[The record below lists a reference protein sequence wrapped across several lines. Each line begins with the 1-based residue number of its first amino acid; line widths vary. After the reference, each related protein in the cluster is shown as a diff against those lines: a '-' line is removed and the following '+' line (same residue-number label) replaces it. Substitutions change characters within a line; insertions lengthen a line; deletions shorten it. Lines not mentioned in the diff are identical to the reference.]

1 MTTTLSAPLPTTGT
15 TLRAGDIELPLES
28 VRINAVVDGVGVV
41 WTVVQT
47 FVNTLDE
54 AMEAVY
60 TFPLPNS
67 GAVNRATM
75 HIGERAI
82 EAEIKERGEA
92 RVEYEEA
99 VAKGQTAM
107 LLEQHAGEIF
117 ETAVGNIHPGE
128 AISIEIIVHATVVRD
143 GDDASVRFPTLVK
156 ERYVPRGTPNANALT
171 PPRHTGDAHV
181 NSTVSITFTEAVEEL
196 VCTTVEGASVTPS
209 HVTIGDFALDR
220 DIVLHWR
227 ARRDVMEAKWTADPE
242 NPTTGTVEVVVRTVE
257 TPNKETAKG
266 RAVSLLIDRS
276 GSMDGWNMEAA
287 IRIANDVIGTLTPED
302 LVHVLTFD
310 SVIETLDATDHG
322 FVAATAG
329 VRDHLRREITS
340 LDARGGTE
348 LDDAIEVAGAAIAQL
363 DDRGDAD
370 EFERVV
376 LLITD
381 GAYGDE
387 ATAARQRE
395 VHLRGARVIVVGIG
409 QELNGYLET
418 LAANGWFTGVEAEHV
433 VGDVAKKVCQRI
445 LQPAFRNARIVM
457 PGLTEQAPHLAPDIY
472 PNNTVTLWAR
482 ASRPAPGA
490 VVHVETDSGTLG
502 VVTVRISDDASATTR
517 WAKARINALDYDVM
531 TDRIAESAGRSAIIE
546 LSVRHRVLSKYT
558 AWLAVDRSRTTDT
571 IVPRRIVQP
580 SLAIESLPR
589 QMLLSTLD
597 GNMGFSLDP
606 NRPRYAPEV
615 HRSMARI
622 VASLRSAPLVD
633 NPFDDLVAAL
643 TTLKTLLENPDLDID
658 AVADAVVAIAEWLI
672 DNEPQD
678 IGRRLHRKL
687 FTRTKKLMANP
698 FPQRGV
704 AWRIVNEM
712 IDACPQ
718 GEDPF

>member
-1 MTTTLSAPLPTTGT
+1 MTTLSAPLPTTGAI
-15 TLRAGDIELPLES
+15 LRAGDTELPLES
-28 VRINAVVDGVGVV
+28 VRIDAVVDGVGVV

-75 HIGERAI
+75 RIGDRSI

-128 AISIEIIVHATVVRD
+128 AISIEIVVHATVVRD

-156 ERYVPRGTPNANALT
+156 PRYVPIDTPNAEALT
-171 PPRHTGDAHV
+171 PPRHSGEIHV
-181 NSTVSITFTEAVEEL
+181 NSTVSVTFTESVDEL
-196 VCTTVEGASVTPS
+196 VCTTVESASVTPS

-227 ARRDVMEAKWTADPE
+227 ASRDVMDAKWTADPDD
-242 NPTTGTVEVVVRTVE
+242 PTTGTVEVVIRTAE
-257 TPNKETAKG
+257 TPGAETAKG
-266 RAVSLLIDRS
+266 RAVSILIDRS
-276 GSMDGWNMEAA
+276 GSMGGWNMDAA
-287 IRIANDVIGTLTPED
+287 ARIARDVVGTLTRDD

-310 SVIETLDATDHG
+310 SVVEALDATEHG

-340 LDARGGTE
+340 LGARGGTE
-348 LDDAIEVAGAAIAQL
+348 LDTAIEVAGAAIAQL
-363 DDRGDAD
+363 DDRGDANN
-370 EFERVV
+370 FERVV

-387 ATAARQRE
+387 AAAAHQRE
-395 VHLRGARVIVVGIG
+395 VHLRNAKVIVVGIG

-433 VGDVAKKVCQRI
+433 VGDVAKKVCQRVS
-445 LQPAFRNARIVM
+445 QPAFRNARIAM
-457 PGLTEQAPHLAPDIY
+457 PGLTEQAPHLAPDVY
-472 PNNTVTLWAR
+472 PNSTVTLWAR
-482 ASRPAPGA
+482 APRPAPDG
-490 VVHVETDSGTLG
+490 VLTLETDSGTLG
-502 VVTVRISDDASATTR
+502 VIAVRISDDASATTR

-531 TDRIAESAGRSAIIE
+531 TDRISESTGRTAIIT
-546 LSVRHRVLSKYT
+546 LSIRHRVLSKYT
-558 AWLAVDRSRTTDT
+558 AWLAIDRSRTTDT

-580 SLAIESLPR
+580 LLAIESLPLHMFR
-589 QMLLSTLD
+589 STLD
-597 GNMGFSLDP
+597 GNMGFSLEP
-606 NRPRYAPEV
+606 SSARYTPEV
-615 HRSMARI
+615 RRSMALM

-633 NPFDDLVAAL
+633 NTFDDLVAVL
-643 TTLKTLLENPDLDID
+643 TTLKGLLEVPELDID
-658 AVADAVVAIAEWLI
+658 AVAEAVVAVAEWLI

-687 FTRTKKLMANP
+687 LTRAKKLTANP
-698 FPQRGV
+698 FPQRAV
-704 AWRIVNEM
+704 ALRIVNEM
-712 IDACPQ
+712 LAACPKV
-718 GEDPF
+718 EEPF